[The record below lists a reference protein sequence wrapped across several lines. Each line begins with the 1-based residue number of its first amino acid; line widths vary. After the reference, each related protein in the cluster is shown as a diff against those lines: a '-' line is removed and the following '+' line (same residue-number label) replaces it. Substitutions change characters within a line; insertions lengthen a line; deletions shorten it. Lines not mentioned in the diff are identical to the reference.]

1 MKKVFYLIVA
11 LIMCL
16 SLTGCHTED
25 DSNNHTQDK
34 PSWQD
39 KLNKLNEWGEKEEAK
54 RESIHNR
61 FEKIYGDG
69 DYYLIIDHQTNV
81 QYFGY
86 DNGYDGGMVVLVDET
101 GAPLLYKGEYN

>member
-11 LIMCL
+11 LIICL

-39 KLNKLNEWGEKEEAK
+39 KLNKLNELGEKEESK
-54 RESIHNR
+54 R
-61 FEKIYGDG
+61 
-69 DYYLIIDHQTNV
+69 
-81 QYFGY
+81 
-86 DNGYDGGMVVLVDET
+86 
-101 GAPLLYKGEYN
+101 